1 MLKYWLSVGDGQ
13 TYGPYTVEELRAF
26 MVEGRVH
33 AGCSLCEQ
41 TENES
46 ASSAWV
52 PAATILSGMASLTPP
67 TPPLHFSAQ
76 FPANSPANSSARRI
90 GYVWSTC
97 VTLGTLLFCCLPVG
111 VGAVFAAAR
120 ANAKYA
126 AGDLVGGE
134 LAERSYRL
142 WMRAS
147 IVLLVLGLVLTWY
160 SITAAMDMLSNLN
173 LGG

>member
-1 MLKYWLSVGDGQ
+1 MNRYWLSVGDGQ

-52 PAATILSGMASLTPP
+52 PAPTILSGLASLTPP
-67 TPPLHFSAQ
+67 TPPLHFSAK
-76 FPANSPANSSARRI
+76 FPVNSPANSSARRI
-90 GYVWSTC
+90 GYLWSTC

-111 VGAVFAAAR
+111 VGAVFAAAQ

-126 AGDLVGGE
+126 AGDLVGLE
-134 LAERSYRL
+134 LGIGLTHLVDERRHQRVEEGLS
-142 WMRAS
+142 RAQ
-147 IVLLVLGLVLTWY
+147 LVAMPDG
-160 SITAAMDMLSNLN
+160 SAGDAA
-173 LGG
+173 

>member
-1 MLKYWLSVGDGQ
+1 MNRYWLSVGDGQ

-52 PAATILSGMASLTPP
+52 PAPTILSGLASLTPP
-67 TPPLHFSAQ
+67 TPPLHFSAK
-76 FPANSPANSSARRI
+76 FPVNSPSNSSARRI
-90 GYVWSTC
+90 GYLWSTC

-111 VGAVFAAAR
+111 VGAVFAAAQ

-147 IVLLVLGLVLTWY
+147 IVLLLLGLVVTWY
-160 SITAAMDMLSNLN
+160 LSTAAMDMLSNLN